1 MSRKNQRHKRK
12 GATEKMKP
20 SGSGTTLILCVL
32 PMIAASCA
40 TGQQTQVP
48 TATVKDEL
56 VTFTVPS
63 VKPIEAGSETQKQ
76 KQTIVSMIPRAFTV
90 SNSPRKDCVP
100 GPEATGLLSM
110 VNVNVNGNAPKKAYI
125 VTTQTGVDYE
135 PKTLSF
141 LVKFVN
147 HSQKVMHL
155 DEMYLKV
162 TVNNQEVEVSKMD
175 IGKIKQ
181 AVLLKGDEAQF
192 PLSVPEWQH
201 DSGDATIDVSLQNVP
216 IELDKVGHA
225 SETGDFRWTFKATLE
240 TKQVQSKKTTENLM
254 LDLAE
259 ARSLSCHPGSVAAN

>member
-1 MSRKNQRHKRK
+1 MERSAERSAR
-12 GATEKMKP
+12 AA
-20 SGSGTTLILCVL
+20 TLILCVL
-32 PMIAASCA
+32 PVIAASCA
-40 TGQQTQVP
+40 TGQQNQAP
-48 TATVKDEL
+48 SATVSDEL

-76 KQTIVSMIPRAFTV
+76 KQIIVSVIPRAFTV
-90 SNSPRKDCVP
+90 SDVPKKDCVP
-100 GPEATGLLSM
+100 GPESGGLLSL
-110 VNVNVNGNAPKKAYI
+110 VNISANGKAPKKAYV

-155 DEMYLKV
+155 DELYLKV
-162 TVNNQEVEVSKMD
+162 TVNNQEVEVLKMD

-181 AVLLKGDEAQF
+181 AVLLKGDESQF
-192 PLSVPEWQH
+192 PISVPEWQH

-240 TKQVQSKKTTENLM
+240 TKQVQSKKTVENLM
-254 LDLAE
+254 LDSAE
-259 ARSLSCHPGSVAAN
+259 AASLNCHPGAVATN

>member
-1 MSRKNQRHKRK
+1 MKRSAR
-12 GATEKMKP
+12 GP
-20 SGSGTTLILCVL
+20 RLILCVL
-32 PMIAASCA
+32 PVIAVSCA
-40 TGQQTQVP
+40 VGQQNQVP
-48 TATVKDEL
+48 AATAKDEL

-63 VKPIEAGSETQKQ
+63 VKAIEVGSETQKQ
-76 KQTIVSMIPRAFTV
+76 KQIIVSMIPRAFTV
-90 SNSPRKDCVP
+90 SNIPRKDCIP
-100 GPEATGLLSM
+100 GPESNTLLSL
-110 VNVNVNGNAPKKAYI
+110 VNVNVNGKAPKKAYI

-155 DEMYLKV
+155 DELYLKV

-181 AVLLKGDEAQF
+181 AVLLKGDESQF
-192 PLSVPEWQH
+192 PISVPEWQH

-216 IELDKVGHA
+216 VELDKVGHA

-240 TKQVQSKKTTENLM
+240 TKQVQSKKTVENLM
-254 LDLAE
+254 LDAAE
-259 ARSLSCHPGSVAAN
+259 AASFNCHPGSLATN

>member
-1 MSRKNQRHKRK
+1 MER
-12 GATEKMKP
+12 E
-20 SGSGTTLILCVL
+20 SGVKWGTLVLCVSSV
-32 PMIAASCA
+32 ITGSCA
-40 TGQQTQVP
+40 TGQQSQVP

-76 KQTIVSMIPRAFTV
+76 KQIIVSVIPRAFTV
-90 SNSPRKDCVP
+90 SDQPRKDCVP
-100 GPEATGLLSM
+100 GAESNGLLALM
-110 VNVNVNGNAPKKAYI
+110 NVTVNGKPPKRAYV
-125 VTTQTGVDYE
+125 VTTQTGIDYE

-155 DEMYLKV
+155 DELYMKV
-162 TVNNQEVEVSKMD
+162 TVNNQEVEVSKLD
-175 IGKIKQ
+175 VGKIKQ
-181 AVLLKGDEAQF
+181 AVLLKGEESQF
-192 PLSVPEWQH
+192 PVSVPEWQH

-225 SETGDFRWTFKATLE
+225 AETGDFRWTFKATME
-240 TKQVQSKKTTENLM
+240 TKQAQSKKTVENLM

-259 ARSLSCHPGSVAAN
+259 AANLRCHPGTVAAN

>member
-1 MSRKNQRHKRK
+1 MERSAR
-12 GATEKMKP
+12 GA
-20 SGSGTTLILCVL
+20 TLILCVL
-32 PMIAASCA
+32 PVIAASCA
-40 TGQQTQVP
+40 TGQQNQVP
-48 TATVKDEL
+48 SATVQDEL

-63 VKPIEAGSETQKQ
+63 VKPIEVGSETQKQ
-76 KQTIVSMIPRAFTV
+76 KQIIVSMIPRAFTV
-90 SNSPRKDCVP
+90 SNLPKKDCVP
-100 GPEATGLLSM
+100 GPESNPLLGLL
-110 VNVNVNGNAPKKAYI
+110 NVNGKAPKKAYV

-155 DEMYLKV
+155 DELYLKV

-181 AVLLKGDEAQF
+181 AVLLKGDESQF
-192 PLSVPEWQH
+192 PISVPEWQH

-225 SETGDFRWTFKATLE
+225 AETGDFRWTFKASLE
-240 TKQVQSKKTTENLM
+240 TKQVQSKKTVENLM
-254 LDLAE
+254 LDSAE
-259 ARSLSCHPGSVAAN
+259 AASFNCHPGAVATN

>member
-1 MSRKNQRHKRK
+1 MERTAR
-12 GATEKMKP
+12 GAT
-20 SGSGTTLILCVL
+20 LLFCVL
-32 PMIAASCA
+32 PVIATSCA
-40 TGQQTQVP
+40 TGQQSQVP
-48 TATVKDEL
+48 TAKVTDEL

-76 KQTIVSMIPRAFTV
+76 KQTIVSVIPRAFTV
-90 SNSPRKDCVP
+90 SNEPRKDCVP
-100 GPEATGLLSM
+100 GPESTSLLSLM
-110 VNVNVNGNAPKKAYI
+110 NVNVNGKAPKKAYV

-155 DEMYLKV
+155 DELYLKV
-162 TVNNQEVEVSKMD
+162 TVNNQEVEVSKLD

-181 AVLLKGDEAQF
+181 AVLLKGDESQF

-201 DSGDATIDVSLQNVP
+201 DAGDATIDVSLQNVP

-240 TKQVQSKKTTENLM
+240 TKQVQSKKTIENLM
-254 LDLAE
+254 LDPAE
-259 ARSLSCHPGSVAAN
+259 AASLSCHPGGLAAN